1 MRPTARHRSWSAESA
16 DSTDVAEDHVT
27 QQFGPDRDEPKQPAD
42 FATEAAAAHKNQP
55 VKQNGLRVVG
65 PMRRTHPP
73 APNGC
78 PAWWTSSILWTDLF
92 DILLTSVDSTD
103 ANLGRRVCI
112 ETELTM
118 ALARRLDQLG
128 TETAFAV
135 SQAAAEWGAKGNRIY
150 PFHLGDIN
158 LATPGNIV
166 EAMNVAIA
174 DGKTGYCPAAGIAP
188 LREAL
193 AANIGGDRAM
203 SLTPDNIVVQPGG
216 KPVITKFIQT
226 LMNPGDGVLYPNPGY
241 PIYESQVEYF
251 GGRPMPYRYHETPTG
266 FGIDLDQIRGLA
278 ASGATAIIYN
288 NLQNPLGCESSL
300 EEMQAIADI
309 AIEHDLWVLSDE
321 AYFEMRYSGTSTSIA
336 SLAGMAER
344 TVILYTFS
352 KKFAMT
358 GWRLGC
364 AVAPIEVAQMI
375 AKLNTN
381 DESCTTHFVQ
391 AAGVEA
397 ITNPE
402 GAAPMLAELQ
412 RRRDAAAAGLAQIKG
427 ITCATPES
435 TFYLF
440 PNATDAMEQMGFTDV
455 GDFATA
461 ALQNTG
467 VSFCTRRHFGRP
479 QPGETQEYIRL
490 AYSGISVEDITEG
503 LGKLAAWINA

>member
-1 MRPTARHRSWSAESA
+1 MSL
-16 DSTDVAEDHVT
+16 
-27 QQFGPDRDEPKQPAD
+27 
-42 FATEAAAAHKNQP
+42 AA
-55 VKQNGLRVVG
+55 
-65 PMRRTHPP
+65 
-73 APNGC
+73 
-78 PAWWTSSILWTDLF
+78 
-92 DILLTSVDSTD
+92 
-103 ANLGRRVCI
+103 
-112 ETELTM
+112 
-118 ALARRLDQLG
+118 RLDNLG

-135 SQAAAEWGAKGNRIY
+135 SQAAAEWGAQGNRIY

-158 LATPGNIV
+158 LPTPANIV
-166 EAMNVAIA
+166 EAMNAAIRS
-174 DGKTGYCPAAGIAP
+174 GKTGYCPAAGIAP

-193 AANIGGDRAM
+193 AANIGADRAM
-203 SLTPDNIVVQPGG
+203 DLTAANIVVQPGG

-251 GGRPMPYRYHETPTG
+251 GGRPLPYRYHETGTG
-266 FGIDLDQIRGLA
+266 FGIDLDQLRALA

-288 NLQNPLGCESSL
+288 NLQNPLGCESSQT
-300 EEMQAIADI
+300 EMQAIAEI

-321 AYFEMRYSGTSTSIA
+321 AYFEMRYSGASTSIA
-336 SLAGMAER
+336 SLPGMADR

-364 AVAPIEVAQMI
+364 AVAPIPVAEMI

-397 ITNPE
+397 IAHPD
-402 GAAPMLAELQ
+402 GAVPMLAELQ
-412 RRRDAAAAGLAQIKG
+412 RRRDAAIGGLAAIDG
-427 ITCATPES
+427 ITCTTPDA

-440 PNATDAMEQMGFTDV
+440 PNVTAVMSRMGFAEV

-467 VSFCTRRHFGRP
+467 VSFCTRQHFGRP
-479 QPGETQEYIRL
+479 QADEVEQYIRL
-490 AYSGISVEDITEG
+490 AYSGISVDDIAEG
-503 LGKLAAWINA
+503 LDRLAAWTAAGGAT

>member
-1 MRPTARHRSWSAESA
+1 
-16 DSTDVAEDHVT
+16 
-27 QQFGPDRDEPKQPAD
+27 
-42 FATEAAAAHKNQP
+42 
-55 VKQNGLRVVG
+55 
-65 PMRRTHPP
+65 
-73 APNGC
+73 
-78 PAWWTSSILWTDLF
+78 
-92 DILLTSVDSTD
+92 
-103 ANLGRRVCI
+103 
-112 ETELTM
+112 M
-118 ALARRLDQLG
+118 ALAARLNNLG

-135 SQAAAEWGAKGNRIY
+135 SQAAAEWGAQGNRIY

-158 LATPGNIV
+158 LPTPANIV
-166 EAMNVAIA
+166 EAMNAAIS

-193 AANIGGDRAM
+193 AANIGADRGM
-203 SLTPDNIVVQPGG
+203 ELTAANIVVQPGG

-251 GGRPMPYRYHETPTG
+251 GGRPLPYRYHETDTG
-266 FGIDLDQIRGLA
+266 FGIDLDQLRALA

-288 NLQNPLGCESSL
+288 NLQNPLGCESSRA
-300 EEMQAIADI
+300 EMQAIADI

-336 SLAGMAER
+336 SLPGMAER

-364 AVAPIEVAQMI
+364 AVAPVPVAEMI

-397 ITNPE
+397 IAHPE

-412 RRRDAAAAGLAQIKG
+412 RRRDAAVDGLATIDG
-427 ITCATPES
+427 ITCATPEA

-440 PNATDAMEQMGFTDV
+440 PNVTAVMSRMGFADV
-455 GDFATA
+455 SDFATA

-467 VSFCTRRHFGRP
+467 VSFCTRQHFGRP
-479 QPGETQEYIRL
+479 QVDEVEQYIRL
-490 AYSGISVEDITEG
+490 AYSGISVDDIAEG
-503 LGKLAAWINA
+503 LDRLAAWTTTGGAV

>member
-1 MRPTARHRSWSAESA
+1 M
-16 DSTDVAEDHVT
+16 
-27 QQFGPDRDEPKQPAD
+27 
-42 FATEAAAAHKNQP
+42 
-55 VKQNGLRVVG
+55 
-65 PMRRTHPP
+65 
-73 APNGC
+73 
-78 PAWWTSSILWTDLF
+78 
-92 DILLTSVDSTD
+92 
-103 ANLGRRVCI
+103 
-112 ETELTM
+112 ELT
-118 ALARRLDQLG
+118 
-128 TETAFAV
+128 
-135 SQAAAEWGAKGNRIY
+135 AA
-150 PFHLGDIN
+150 
-158 LATPGNIV
+158 
-166 EAMNVAIA
+166 
-174 DGKTGYCPAAGIAP
+174 
-188 LREAL
+188 
-193 AANIGGDRAM
+193 
-203 SLTPDNIVVQPGG
+203 NIVVQPGG

-251 GGRPMPYRYHETPTG
+251 GGRPLPYRYHETATG
-266 FGIDLDQIRGLA
+266 FGIDLDQLRALA

-300 EEMQAIADI
+300 AEMQAIADI

-336 SLAGMAER
+336 SLPGMAER

-364 AVAPIEVAQMI
+364 AVAPVPVAEMI

-397 ITNPE
+397 IAHPE

-412 RRRDAAAAGLAQIKG
+412 RRRDAAVDGLAAIDG
-427 ITCATPES
+427 ITCATPDA

-440 PNATDAMEQMGFTDV
+440 PNVTAVMSRMGFAAV

-467 VSFCTRRHFGRP
+467 VSFCTRQHFGRP
-479 QPGETQEYIRL
+479 QADETEQYIRL
-490 AYSGISVEDITEG
+490 AYSGISVDDIAEG
-503 LGKLAAWINA
+503 LDRLAAWTTTGGAA